1 MSDQPGYHGVQ
12 PAAGSGQQ
20 PLELPL
26 LIFVTALLV
35 ALAAATVQLFDERA
49 QLVDLRAAQAL
60 QVQQGQRFREQL
72 GSLGSEIAK
81 LADGGNTAAKK
92 TVEAMRQQGVSL
104 KAGN

>member
-1 MSDQPGYHGVQ
+1 MSDQSRYPGVQ
-12 PAAGSGQQ
+12 PAAGDGRQ

-26 LIFVTALLV
+26 VIVVATLLV
-35 ALAAATVQLFDERA
+35 ALAAATVQLIDERA
-49 QLVDLRAAQAL
+49 QLVDLRAAQAP

-92 TVEAMRQQGVSL
+92 VVETMRQQGVAL